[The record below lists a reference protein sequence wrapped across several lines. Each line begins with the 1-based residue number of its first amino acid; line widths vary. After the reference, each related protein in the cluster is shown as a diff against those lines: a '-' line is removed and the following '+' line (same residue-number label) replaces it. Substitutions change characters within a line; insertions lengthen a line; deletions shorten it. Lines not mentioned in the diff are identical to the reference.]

1 MNVMHG
7 RCAGLDVHK
16 ESISACVLIASK
28 GKKESVQVERQT
40 FGTLT
45 GDLQELKQWLQ
56 QWRVTHVALESTGV
70 YWRPVWNI
78 LEDGAYEMILVNPQH
93 FRSVPGRKTDQK
105 DCEWLAQLLQHG
117 LVRSSF
123 VPAQETRE
131 LRDLT
136 RYRVKLMQER
146 NRVHNRI
153 EKVLQDANLKL
164 SSVVSDIW
172 GVTGR
177 AILTAILQGEEDP
190 ERLAE
195 YAKGR
200 LRQKKAQ
207 LRMALCGRLTAHHK
221 FLLRELTDD
230 LTYLEVKIARLEQ
243 VIEAQL
249 WPHMEVVYRL
259 CTIPGVYRKTAST
272 LIAELGV
279 DMAQFP
285 DADHL
290 ASWAGLCPGACQS
303 AGKRKSARTRNGNP
317 HVRRALC
324 EAAWA
329 ATRSKRSYLSALF
342 HRVTARAGRKKAL
355 IAVARRLIIIA
366 YHLIRGTHGYR
377 ELGPNYFDTLRPQ
390 RAAHR
395 LLQRL
400 KDLGHEV
407 ILCPKPELQ

>member
-1 MNVMHG
+1 MNVMHS

-16 ESISACVLIASK
+16 ESISACVLIASN
-28 GKKESVQVERQT
+28 GKKKTIRVERQT
-40 FGTLT
+40 VGTFT
-45 GDLQELKQWLQ
+45 DDLQQLKQWLQ
-56 QWRVTHVALESTGV
+56 QWRVTHVALESTGI
-70 YWRPVWNI
+70 YWKPVWNI
-78 LEDGAYEMILVNPQH
+78 LQGGGYEMILVNPQH

-117 LVRSSF
+117 LLRSSF
-123 VPAQETRE
+123 VPPQETRE

-136 RYRVKLMQER
+136 RYRVKLTQER
-146 NRVHNRI
+146 NRVHNRV

-164 SSVVSDIW
+164 SSVVSDIL

-200 LRQKKAQ
+200 LRQKKGQ
-207 LRMALCGRLTAHHK
+207 LRMALCGHLTTHHK
-221 FLLRELTDD
+221 FMLRELMDD
-230 LTYLEVKIARLEQ
+230 LTYLEYKIARLEQ

-272 LIAELGV
+272 LIAELGLN
-279 DMAQFP
+279 MAQFP

-290 ASWAGLCPGACQS
+290 ASWAGLCPGACES
-303 AGKRKSARTRNGNP
+303 AGKRKSVKTRNGNP
-317 HVRRALC
+317 HLRRALC

-329 ATRSKRSYLSALF
+329 AARSKRSYLSALF
-342 HRVTARAGRKKAL
+342 RRIAGRGGRKKAL

-390 RAAHR
+390 RTANR
-395 LLQRL
+395 LLKRL
-400 KDLGHEV
+400 RDLGHEV
-407 ILCPKPELQ
+407 ILCPKPQPL